1 VYYLF
6 AGKFKA
12 LLDEFQTSD
21 YLDARAF
28 NIFLFGIILLL
39 TIKNQYARMV
49 AIPFL
54 ISPQIWYIFSYCNSD
69 AFGLFSAFLAG
80 YQLIN
85 PTSLLHR
92 YFQDDGWRSKLL
104 GALLLSF
111 LIGMLLLLKKNYYPF
126 IVFFYLF
133 LSAKLFLV
141 PYSPISCS
149 FHKKL
154 GCERHLSLSS
164 GLDKSLAERRKTIFI
179 RLMVIT
185 LAGVF
190 IFGLRT
196 GADYLV
202 NGLDRQEKILKIEEE
217 VAQTWYKPSTELHK
231 KHVSLYL
238 KERGTSLREMIE
250 QDQWFK
256 RSFQTGF
263 GVYGYFTITAPNIYY
278 DLVRWTGV
286 GLLFFVLGSILLRGG
301 LVNSTLALSAMGLS
315 AALIGVSLYQSWT
328 NDFQAQGRY
337 LFPIIPMLGLLY
349 ASSHESINI
358 RMLTLGVTSMYL
370 LGMYSFIFQGLTYI
384 PKIVAP

>member
-80 YQLIN
+80 YQLIS

-92 YFQDDGWRSKLL
+92 YFQDDKWQSNLMGTF
-104 GALLLSF
+104 LLSF

-126 IVFFYLF
+126 VVFFYLF
-133 LSAKLFLV
+133 LSAKLF
-141 PYSPISCS
+141 
-149 FHKKL
+149 
-154 GCERHLSLSS
+154 
-164 GLDKSLAERRKTIFI
+164 LDKSLAERRKTIFI

-238 KERGTSLREMIE
+238 KERGTSLREIIE
-250 QDQWFK
+250 QNKWFEH
-256 RSFQTGF
+256 SFQTGF
-263 GVYGYFTITAPNIYY
+263 GVYGYFTITAPNIYF

-286 GLLFFVLGSILLRGG
+286 GLLFFVLGSIFLRGG
-301 LVNSTLALSAMGLS
+301 LVNSTLALSAIGLS

-337 LFPIIPMLGLLY
+337 LFPIIPILGLLY
-349 ASSHESINI
+349 ASSHKSIST

-370 LGMYSFIFQGLTYI
+370 LGMYSFIFQGLLYI